1 MSLPPLTTAV
11 TRKVHGPIT
20 TVWHTPPPA
29 PATKPEA
36 VLLSPMLAEASISSS
51 LEKSRMAPLLAHST
65 ILGPMPFQKAPT
77 PPLP

>member
-11 TRKVHGPIT
+11 TKKVHGPIT

-29 PATKPEA
+29 PATTPDA
-36 VLLSPMLAEASISSS
+36 VLLMPRPVEASISSS
-51 LEKSRMAPLLAHST
+51 LANRRTAPLVAHST
-65 ILGPMPFQKAPT
+65 ILGPIPVQKADT